1 MENYLPYA
9 IMPLFVVFRT
19 QESPGKGN
27 VSLAQV
33 TNNGAI
39 NRLGAFQTPI
49 FPVLTPK
56 QL

>member
-19 QESPGKGN
+19 RESPGQGN

-39 NRLGAFQTPI
+39 NRLGALQTPI